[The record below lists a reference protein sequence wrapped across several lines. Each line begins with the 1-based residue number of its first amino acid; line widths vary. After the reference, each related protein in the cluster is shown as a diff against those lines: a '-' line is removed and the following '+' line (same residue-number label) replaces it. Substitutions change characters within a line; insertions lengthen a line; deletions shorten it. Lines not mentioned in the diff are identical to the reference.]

1 MRSRIKIARDP
12 FDQVDPINNKK
23 LFKMPYTRAY
33 QVPVQEIAVEAA
45 QLNIEET
52 PTRLKPMLNITPSSN
67 WIQET
72 FYARDIVVVEIEKG
86 EETIQVKRF
95 IIEKAERASLYQRL
109 IDMQTRTRLFRV
121 TMVASNPV
129 PNTDTI
135 KKFIE
140 EANGDNSKLVEI
152 RKDWEARIIQAV
164 AEGDFTE
171 FIDTI
176 TEETVYLRADL
187 FQEAGL
193 ESIRL
198 TILSP
203 ELPTRGDTPITA
215 ILYSPTDETAVD
227 ATTDTGIRG
236 ETEQPVPIGVGKGES
251 IPFSWTDRSGFVS
264 TITIF
269 PNVIYEIQPVSVDFK
284 YPLTLLA

>member
-1 MRSRIKIARDP
+1 MI
-12 FDQVDPINNKK
+12 PINNKK
-23 LFKMPYTRAY
+23 LLHMPYTRAY
-33 QVPVQEIAVEAA
+33 RLSSPLAA
-45 QLNIEET
+45 DASLNIEET
-52 PTRLKPMLNITPSSN
+52 PIRVRPMLNITPSSN

-72 FYARDIVVVEIEKG
+72 FYARDIVVVEIEKRDETTRG
-86 EETIQVKRF
+86 ERF
-95 IIEKAERASLYQRL
+95 VIEKAKRASLYQRL
-109 IDMQTRTRLFRV
+109 IDMQIRTKLFRV

-140 EANGDNSKLVEI
+140 EANGDDSKLAEI
-152 RKDWEARIIQAV
+152 RKDWETRIIQAV
-164 AEGDFTE
+164 AESSFDE

-176 TEETVYLRADL
+176 TEETVYLRADF

-198 TILSP
+198 TALSP
-203 ELPTRGDTPITA
+203 ELPTRGDSPITA
-215 ILYSPTDETAVD
+215 ILYSPTDETAD
-227 ATTDTGIRG
+227 ATVDPGIRG
-236 ETEQPVPIGVGKGES
+236 EIEQQVPIGVSKGEP